1 MSTQTATNGDVL
13 TPTLP
18 KGGGAIHSIGTGWG
32 AVGMTG
38 GASFQIPLPFSP
50 GRGFT
55 APMSLSYHSEL
66 GNSPFGMG
74 WNASAAAIS
83 RSTLKGVPA
92 YNPED
97 VFIGPSGS
105 ELIPER
111 AQNNTLLT
119 RVASHYN
126 GLQLDSSY
134 TVVRYLPRNENTFD
148 RIEHWSS
155 QADTAGFWL
164 VQGADGNIHLYG
176 KTHAARIAD
185 SQMPT
190 HVAQWLLEE
199 SLNPH
204 GEQIYYQ
211 YKADTQGI
219 AQRDFSAQRYL
230 ARICYGNI
238 TAKAQLMLW
247 TTQTPAPRQWHFE
260 LLFDYGERTRSM
272 TQAPSYLEQ
281 TPWLERT
288 DPYFSY
294 AYGFELG
301 SRRLCQQVLMFHY
314 FPEEAELGSE
324 PVLTRRLLFEYTSTH
339 TQVNQLCCVHHQACE
354 ASGAISHWP
363 PLELTY
369 SDFSL
374 TADPANWRSF
384 DALQGPINSQ
394 GYQLVDLYRDGL
406 PGVLYRSDKS
416 WYYREPLRADPAQ
429 DANHVVYGALQTLER
444 IPVAD
449 QTRPLQQSLA
459 DLDGDGQLDW
469 IIAQPGMSGFFTLN
483 SNRQWSNF
491 APFTALPQEFF
502 HPQGQLADLM
512 GNGVYDLALIGSNS
526 VRLYINQGQL
536 GFSTGTDV
544 AHQPD
549 DDHLPLPSDGTT
561 ELLAF
566 SDVLGSGQQH
576 LIRIRHNEIKCWPNL
591 GRGRL
596 GKGFIFATL
605 PFTYAEFEA
614 SRVLLGDLD
623 GSGASDLLYVQPDQV
638 LIFMNHSGNG
648 LQSTPASLPWPEG
661 VKHDRFSHASVSDL
675 QGLGCSSLILT
686 VNHPTPRHWRYDFVS
701 RKPYLLI
708 STDNNMGAVGHLD
721 YSSSAQQWLDEK
733 QQRLRDGKPPIS
745 GLPFALHLVTRQQ
758 QHDEI
763 SGNQLTQCF
772 TYREGYYDGLERK
785 FQGYGLLLTT
795 DTEQSIQTASH
806 DGHTAALLRKTWS
819 HTGQSLDMPREDY
832 WSGDERAH
840 PLGNTLLT
848 RLERDNLHDTLL
860 PTPSPGDLREA
871 SLALSGLTLRE
882 EVFAAAD
889 SGPAAV
895 PYTVSEHRY
904 HLRQLHPSASQL
916 VLPLESK
923 SYRYERERTDPACQ
937 HTINLRRDRF
947 GALLHGLTIDYA
959 RRTSPGDLPPFNEP
973 HQQTWWRDT
982 HDPAQQ
988 AYYISEVLAQ
998 PIHLDGNQRWRLHL
1012 PYRQR
1017 SNALVLEKD
1026 SLDSAHISYEHLISS
1041 GPANPL
1047 GLHVPRSLASMT
1059 VQHYTRALSDSALP
1073 QGHAS
1078 FEALPAYLESA
1089 ELDATA
1095 LSAYDDLPALPGAPS
1110 FDLADTLR
1118 QEHYHPLSVFLSND
1132 NADDTQNG
1140 ASTPLWSLR
1149 LGFAQYSSEQN
1160 FYRATRLRP
1169 SESHSFT
1176 DLAYDRYHCHIAS
1189 VTSIDGCQTQ
1199 AVHDYRLLLP
1209 IKIIDPQGSVQQA
1222 RYDAFGQLQATS
1234 IYGHERG
1241 EPTGFAPL
1249 EQYMRP
1255 ADDSPQTAIQA
1266 PEAALLDAASACF
1279 YAPFNWMGQIPVSP
1293 ERAQWIAKGY
1303 LTPGGYIRAS
1313 GRARVSTLDV
1323 SQPENRLFSEQIR
1336 LARREPVYGAV
1347 LQADTYTTSDPDM
1360 TRHIHINLTCSDG
1373 FGRVLQTKQK
1383 TSAGMA
1389 YVVDPSGGL
1398 SQDSQAKPLR
1408 QHSEKRWRVSGR
1420 VEYNNKGLPIRS
1432 YRPYFADQYGYIEDD
1447 SLRKISSSDQS
1458 FYDPLGRLTS
1468 TINAKGA
1475 LSRQTYHTWYTVSE
1489 DENDTLED

>member
-1 MSTQTATNGDVL
+1 MSNQAAFNGEL
-13 TPTLP
+13 HTPSLP
-18 KGGGAIHSIGTGWG
+18 KGGGAIQSIGTGWG

-38 GASFQIPLPFSP
+38 GASFKLALPLSP

-55 APMSLSYHSEL
+55 APISLSYHSEL

-74 WNASAAAIS
+74 WDASAGAIS
-83 RSTLKGVPA
+83 RNTLKGVPA
-92 YNPED
+92 YNHED
-97 VFIGPSGS
+97 VFVGPSGS

-111 AQNNTLLT
+111 ALNNALIT
-119 RVASHYN
+119 RVASYYN
-126 GLQLDSSY
+126 GHKLDSSY

-155 QADTAGFWL
+155 QTDIAGFWL
-164 VQGADGNIHLYG
+164 VQGADGTVHLYG
-176 KTHAARIAD
+176 KTLAARIVD

-190 HVAQWLLEE
+190 HVGQWLLEE
-199 SLNPH
+199 SLNSH

-211 YKADTQGI
+211 YKADTEDNT
-219 AQRDFSAQRYL
+219 QRDFSAQRYL
-230 ARICYGNI
+230 QRICYGNI
-238 TAKAQLMLW
+238 TARSQLMLW
-247 TTQTPAPRQWHFE
+247 TTQKPAPQQWHFE

-272 TQAPSYLEQ
+272 TQAPPYLEQ
-281 TPWLERT
+281 TPWLVRS

-294 AYGFELG
+294 AYGFELA

-314 FPEEAELGSE
+314 FPEEAELGNK
-324 PVLTRRLLFEYTSTH
+324 PVLTRRLLFEYASTH
-339 TQVNQLCCVHHQACE
+339 TQVNQLHCAHQQAFE
-354 ASGAISHWP
+354 ASGAISQWP

-369 SDFSL
+369 SDFVL
-374 TADPANWRSF
+374 TDDPAKWRPF
-384 DALQGPINSQ
+384 DALQGPITSQ

-406 PGVLYRSDKS
+406 PGVLYRNDKS
-416 WYYREPLRADPAQ
+416 WYYREPLRAEPAQ
-429 DANHVVYGALQTLER
+429 HVNHVAYGALQRLER
-444 IPVAD
+444 IPIAD
-449 QTRPLQQSLA
+449 QTIPLHQSLS
-459 DLDGDGQLDW
+459 DLNGDGQLEW
-469 IIAQPGMSGFFTLN
+469 IIAKPGMSGFFTLD

-512 GNGVYDLALIGSNS
+512 GNGLYDLALIGNNS
-526 VRLYINQGQL
+526 VRLYINQGQQ
-536 GFSTGTDV
+536 GFSTATDI

-549 DDHLPLPSDGTT
+549 DDRLPLPGNGIN

-576 LIRIRHNEIKCWPNL
+576 LIRIRHNEVKCWPNL
-591 GRGRL
+591 GRGRF

-623 GSGASDLLYVQPDQV
+623 GSGASDLLYLKSDQV

-648 LQSTPASLPWPEG
+648 LPATPTSLLWPKG
-661 VKHDRFSHASVSDL
+661 FRHDRFSHASVSDL

-686 VNHPTPRHWRYDFVS
+686 VTHPSPRHWRYDFVS
-701 RKPYLLI
+701 GKPYLLI
-708 STDNNMGAVGHLD
+708 STDNNMGAEGHLD

-733 QQRLRDGKPPIS
+733 QKRLSDEKTPIS
-745 GLPFALHLVTRQQ
+745 GLPFALHLVTRQH
-758 QHDEI
+758 QHDQI
-763 SGNQLTQCF
+763 SGNQLTQRF
-772 TYREGYYDGLERK
+772 TYREGYYDGLERR
-785 FQGYGLLLTT
+785 FQGYGLVLTT
-795 DTEQSIQTASH
+795 DTEQSTHAPSQ
-806 DGHTAALLRKTWS
+806 DGHTAGLLRKTWY
-819 HTGQSLDMPREDY
+819 HTGKSLDMPREGY
-832 WSGDERAH
+832 WAGDERAH

-848 RLERDNLHDTLL
+848 RLETDTLHDTPL
-860 PTPSPGDLREA
+860 PTPSLGDLREA
-871 SLALSGLTLRE
+871 ALALSGCTLRE
-882 EVFAAAD
+882 EIFASNETA
-889 SGPAAV
+889 PAPV

-904 HLRQLHPSASQL
+904 QLRQLQPSASHL

-937 HTINLRRDRF
+937 HTINLRWDRF

-959 RRTSPGDLPPFNEP
+959 RRASPGDLPPFTET

-998 PIHLDGNQRWRLHL
+998 PIHLDGNERWRLHL

-1017 SNALVLEKD
+1017 SNALVLQKD
-1026 SLDSAHISYEHLISS
+1026 SLETAKISYEQLISS
-1041 GPANPL
+1041 EPTNPL
-1047 GLHVPRSLASMT
+1047 GLHVPRTLASMT
-1059 VQHYTRALSDSALP
+1059 VQYYTLALSHSTLA
-1073 QGHAS
+1073 QGQAS
-1078 FEALPAYLESA
+1078 FEALPAYRESA
-1089 ELDATA
+1089 ELDAMA
-1095 LSAYDDLPALPGAPS
+1095 LSAYDDLPTLPGAPP
-1110 FDLADTLR
+1110 FDLAHTLS
-1118 QEHYHPLSVFLSND
+1118 QEHYCPMSVFLPTD
-1132 NADDTQNG
+1132 NAEDTQRRG
-1140 ASTPLWSLR
+1140 LTTLWSLKH
-1149 LGFAQYSSEQN
+1149 GFARYTGEQS
-1160 FYRATRLRP
+1160 FYRATELRP

-1176 DLAYDRYHCHIAS
+1176 ALTYDRYHCLIAS
-1189 VTSIDGCQTQ
+1189 VASIDGCQTQ
-1199 AVHDYRLLLP
+1199 AVYDYRLLLP

-1241 EPTGFAPL
+1241 NPKGFAPL
-1249 EQYMRP
+1249 EQYKRP
-1255 ADDSPQTAIQA
+1255 ADDSPSAAIQA
-1266 PEAALLDAASACF
+1266 PKSALLNAASACF
-1279 YAPFNWMGQIPVSP
+1279 YAPFSWMGQIPVSP

-1303 LTPGGYIRAS
+1303 LSPDGYIRAS
-1313 GRARVSTLDV
+1313 GRVRVATLDL
-1323 SQPENRLFSEQIR
+1323 SQPENRWLSDQIR
-1336 LARREPVYGAV
+1336 LARREPVCGAV

-1360 TRHIHINLTCSDG
+1360 PRHIHINLTFSDG

-1389 YVVDPSGGL
+1389 YVVDPPGRL
-1398 SQDSQAKPLR
+1398 KLDSQTKPLC

-1420 VEYNNKGLPIRS
+1420 VEYNNKGLAIRS

-1447 SLRKISSSDQS
+1447 SLQKNGFSDQS

-1468 TINAKGA
+1468 KINAKGH
-1475 LSRQTYHTWYTVSE
+1475 LSRQTYYTWYSVSE
-1489 DENDTLED
+1489 DENDTFED

>member
-1 MSTQTATNGDVL
+1 MSTQAATNGDVL
-13 TPTLP
+13 TPSLP

-38 GASFQIPLPFSP
+38 GASFQIPLPFSS

-55 APMSLSYHSEL
+55 ASLSLNYHSEL

-74 WNASAAAIS
+74 WDASAGAIS
-83 RSTLKGVPA
+83 RNTLKGVPA
-92 YNPED
+92 YNQD
-97 VFIGPSGS
+97 DMFIGPSGS
-105 ELIPER
+105 ELTPER
-111 AQNNTLLT
+111 TLDKILIT
-119 RVASHYN
+119 RAVSHYN
-126 GLQLDSSY
+126 SLQLDSSY
-134 TVVRYLPRNENTFD
+134 TVVRYLPRHENTFD

-155 QADTAGFWL
+155 EADTAGFWL

-176 KTHAARIAD
+176 KTLAARIAD
-185 SQMPT
+185 PQMPT
-190 HVAQWLLEE
+190 RVAQWLLEE
-199 SLNPH
+199 SLSPH

-211 YKADTQGI
+211 YKADTKGNTP
-219 AQRDFSAQRYL
+219 RDFSAHRYL
-230 ARICYGNI
+230 TRICYGNI
-238 TAKAQLMLW
+238 TARSQLMLW
-247 TTQTPAPRQWHFE
+247 TTQSPAPQQWHFE
-260 LLFDYGERTRSM
+260 LLFDYGERTCSM
-272 TQAPSYLEQ
+272 TQAPPYLEQ
-281 TPWLERT
+281 TPWLERI

-324 PVLTRRLLFEYTSTH
+324 PVLTRRLLFEYSTTH
-339 TQVNQLCCVHHQACE
+339 TQVNQLHCVHHQSCD

-363 PLELTY
+363 PQELTY
-369 SDFSL
+369 SNFALAVD
-374 TADPANWRSF
+374 AANWRPF

-416 WYYREPLRADPAQ
+416 WYYREPLRAEPAQ

-459 DLDGDGQLDW
+459 DLDGDGQLEW

-526 VRLYINQGQL
+526 VRLYINQGPQ
-536 GFSTGTDV
+536 GFAAGTDI

-549 DDHLPLPSDGTT
+549 DDHLPLPGNGTT

-576 LIRIRHNEIKCWPNL
+576 LIRIRHNEVKCWPNL
-591 GRGRL
+591 GRGRF
-596 GKGFIFATL
+596 GKGFVFATL

-623 GSGASDLLYVQPDQV
+623 GSGASDLLYVQSDQV
-638 LIFMNHSGNG
+638 LIFMNRSGNG
-648 LQSTPASLPWPEG
+648 LQSTPASLPWPKG
-661 VKHDRFSHASVSDL
+661 VRHDRFSHASVSDL

-686 VNHPTPRHWRYDFVS
+686 VNDPEPRHWRYDFVS
-701 RKPYLLI
+701 KKPYLLI
-708 STDNNMGAVGHLD
+708 STDNNMGAIGHID

-733 QQRLRDGKPPIS
+733 RKRLRDEKPQTS
-745 GLPFALHLVTRQQ
+745 GLPFALHLVTRQR

-763 SGNQLTQCF
+763 SGNQLTQRF

-785 FQGYGLLLTT
+785 FQGYGLLLTI
-795 DTEQSIQTASH
+795 DTEQSTPTANH
-806 DGHTAALLRKTWS
+806 NGHTAALLRKTWF
-819 HTGQSLDMPREDY
+819 HTGQSLDMPRQDY
-832 WSGDERAH
+832 WAGDKRAH

-848 RLERDNLHDTLL
+848 RLEAGNQQDTLS
-860 PTPSPGDLREA
+860 PTLSLGGLREA
-871 SLALSGLTLRE
+871 ALALSGSTLRE
-882 EVFAAAD
+882 EVFAAD
-889 SGPAAV
+889 ETGPSAV
-895 PYTVSEHRY
+895 PYTVSEYRY
-904 HLRQLHPSASQL
+904 QLRQLHLSDSHL

-923 SYRYERERTDPACQ
+923 SYRYEREGNDPACQ
-937 HTINLRRDRF
+937 HTINLRRDHY
-947 GALLHGLTIDYA
+947 GALLHWLTIDYA
-959 RRTSPGDLPPFNEP
+959 RRSGPEDQPPFNEP

-1017 SNALVLEKD
+1017 SNALVLAKA
-1026 SLDSAHISYEHLISS
+1026 SLEPAHINYEHLIKN
-1041 GPANPL
+1041 GPVNPL
-1047 GLHVPRSLASMT
+1047 GPHVPRTLASMT
-1059 VQHYTRALSDSALP
+1059 AQYYTLALSDSALA
-1073 QGHAS
+1073 QGQAS
-1078 FEALPAYLESA
+1078 FEALPAYRECA

-1095 LSAYDDLPALPGAPS
+1095 LSAYDDLPASPGDAP
-1110 FDLADTLR
+1110 FDLAGSLR
-1118 QEHYHPLSVFLSND
+1118 EEHYHPMSVFLPIPIAN
-1132 NADDTQNG
+1132 DTQNRT
-1140 ASTPLWSLR
+1140 STPLWSLKQ
-1149 LGFAQYSSEQN
+1149 GFARYSGEQS
-1160 FYRATRLRP
+1160 FYRATQLRP

-1176 DLAYDRYHCHIAS
+1176 ALAYDRYHCHIAS

-1199 AVHDYRLLLP
+1199 AEYDYRLLRP
-1209 IKIIDPQGSVQQA
+1209 IKIIDPQSNVQQA
-1222 RYDAFGQLQATS
+1222 RYDSFGQLQATS

-1241 EPTGFAPL
+1241 KPTGFHAL
-1249 EQYMRP
+1249 EQYKRP
-1255 ADDSPQTAIQA
+1255 ADDSPQAAIQA
-1266 PEAALLDAASACF
+1266 PESALSNAASACF
-1279 YAPFNWMGQIPVSP
+1279 YAPFNWMGQVPVSP
-1293 ERAQWIAKGY
+1293 ERAQWIAMGF
-1303 LTPGGYIRAS
+1303 LTPGGNIRAS
-1313 GRARVSTLDV
+1313 GRARLATLDLT
-1323 SQPENRLFSEQIR
+1323 QPDNRWISEQIH
-1336 LARREPVYGAV
+1336 LARREPVYMAV
-1347 LQADTYTTSDPDM
+1347 LQADTYTTSAPDM

-1383 TSAGMA
+1383 ASAGMA
-1389 YVVDPSGGL
+1389 YVVDPSGRL
-1398 SQDSQAKPLR
+1398 SEDSQAKPLR
-1408 QHSEKRWRVSGR
+1408 QHSENRWRVSGR

-1432 YRPYFADQYGYIEDD
+1432 YRPYFADHYGYIEDD
-1447 SLRKISSSDQS
+1447 SLRKNGLSDQL
-1458 FYDPLGRLTS
+1458 FYDALGRLTS
-1468 TINAKGA
+1468 KINAKGD

-1489 DENDTLED
+1489 DENDTFED

>member
-1 MSTQTATNGDVL
+1 MSTQSATNGDVV
-13 TPTLP
+13 TPSLP

-38 GASFQIPLPFSP
+38 GASFQVPLPFSP

-74 WNASAAAIS
+74 WDASAGAIS
-83 RSTLKGVPA
+83 RNTLKGVPA
-92 YNPED
+92 YNHED

-111 AQNNTLLT
+111 TLTKTLLT

-155 QADTAGFWL
+155 PADKAGFWL

-176 KTHAARIAD
+176 KTLAARIVD
-185 SQMPT
+185 SQTPT

-199 SLNPH
+199 SLSPH

-211 YKADTQGI
+211 YKADTNDNTP
-219 AQRDFSAQRYL
+219 RDFSAQRYL
-230 ARICYGNI
+230 TRICYGNI
-238 TAKAQLMLW
+238 TARSQLMLW
-247 TTQTPAPRQWHFE
+247 TAQTPAPQQWHFE
-260 LLFDYGERTRSM
+260 LVFDYGERTRSM
-272 TQAPSYLEQ
+272 TQAPSYREQ
-281 TPWLERT
+281 TPWLERS

-314 FPEEAELGSE
+314 FPEEAEMGRE
-324 PVLTRRLLFEYTSTH
+324 PVLTRRLLFEYASTH
-339 TQVNQLCCVHHQACE
+339 TQVNQLHCVHHQACE

-369 SDFSL
+369 SDFAL
-374 TADPANWRSF
+374 TVTPTDWRPF

-406 PGVLYRSDKS
+406 PGVLYRNDKS
-416 WYYREPLRADPAQ
+416 WYYREPLRAEPAP
-429 DANHVVYGALQTLER
+429 DANHVAYGALQMLER

-449 QTRPLQQSLA
+449 QTRPFQQSLA
-459 DLDGDGQLDW
+459 DLNGDGQLEW
-469 IIAQPGMSGFFTLN
+469 IIAQPGMSGFFTLD

-526 VRLYINQGQL
+526 VRLYINQGPQ
-536 GFSTGTDV
+536 GFASGTDID
-544 AHQPD
+544 HQPD
-549 DDHLPLPSDGTT
+549 DDHLPLPGNGTT

-576 LIRIRHNEIKCWPNL
+576 LIRIRHNEVKCWPNL
-591 GRGRL
+591 GRGRF
-596 GKGFIFATL
+596 GKGFVFATL

-623 GSGASDLLYVQPDQV
+623 GSGASDLLYVQSDQV
-638 LIFMNHSGNG
+638 LIFMNRSGNG
-648 LQSTPASLPWPEG
+648 LQSTPASLPWPKG
-661 VKHDRFSHASVSDL
+661 VRHDRFSHASVSDL

-686 VNHPTPRHWRYDFVS
+686 VNHPEPRHWRYDFVS
-701 RKPYLLI
+701 QKPYLLI
-708 STDNNMGAVGHLD
+708 STDNNMGAVGHID

-733 QQRLRDGKPPIS
+733 NKRLRDGKSSIS

-758 QHDEI
+758 QHDQI
-763 SGNQLTQCF
+763 SGNQLTQRF

-785 FQGYGLLLTT
+785 FQGYGLLVTT
-795 DTEQSIQTASH
+795 DTEQSTLTGST
-806 DGHTAALLRKTWS
+806 DGHTAALLRKTWF
-819 HTGQSLDMPREDY
+819 HTGKSLDMPREDY
-832 WSGDERAH
+832 WAGDERAQ
-840 PLGNTLLT
+840 PLGNTVLT
-848 RLERDNLHDTLL
+848 RLEAGKLHDTLIT
-860 PTPSPGDLREA
+860 TPSPGDLREA
-871 SLALSGLTLRE
+871 ALALSGLTLRE
-882 EVFAAAD
+882 EVFAADETEAT
-889 SGPAAV
+889 SV
-895 PYTVSEHRY
+895 PYTVNEHRY
-904 HLRQLHPSASQL
+904 QLRQLQPPASQL

-923 SYRYERERTDPACQ
+923 TYRYERERTDPACQ
-937 HTINLRRDRF
+937 HTINLRRDHY
-947 GALLHGLTIDYA
+947 GALVHGLIIDYA
-959 RRTSPGDLPPFNEP
+959 RRSSPTDLPPFTET
-973 HQQTWWRDT
+973 HQQNWWRDT

-998 PIHLDGNQRWRLHL
+998 PIHLDGNQRWRLNL

-1017 SNALVLEKD
+1017 SNALVMEKD
-1026 SLDSAHISYEHLISS
+1026 SLEPAQISYEHLISS
-1041 GPANPL
+1041 GPGNPL
-1047 GLHVPRSLASMT
+1047 DLHVPRTLASMT
-1059 VQHYTRALSDSALP
+1059 VQYYILAMSDSALA
-1073 QGHAS
+1073 QGQAS
-1078 FEALPAYLESA
+1078 FEALPAYRECA

-1095 LSAYDDLPALPGAPS
+1095 LSAYDDLPTLAGAPP
-1110 FDLADTLR
+1110 FDLTRTLR
-1118 QEHYHPLSVFLSND
+1118 QEHYHLMSVFLPTPG
-1132 NADDTQNG
+1132 ADDTQSG
-1140 ASTPLWSLR
+1140 ALTPLWSLKQ
-1149 LGFAQYSSEQN
+1149 GFARYGSEQN
-1160 FYRATRLRP
+1160 FYRATLLRP

-1176 DLAYDRYHCHIAS
+1176 ALTYDSYHCHIAS
-1189 VTSIDGCQTQ
+1189 VTSVDGCQTQ
-1199 AVHDYRLLLP
+1199 AVYDYRLLLP
-1209 IKIIDPQGSVQQA
+1209 IKIIDPQGSIQQA
-1222 RYDAFGQLQATS
+1222 LYDAFGQLQATS

-1241 EPTGFAPL
+1241 KPTGFAPL
-1249 EQYMRP
+1249 TQYRRP
-1255 ADDSPQTAIQA
+1255 ADDSPPAAIQA
-1266 PEAALLDAASACF
+1266 PEAALLNAASACF
-1279 YAPFNWMGQIPVSP
+1279 YSPFSWMGQIPASP
-1293 ERAQWIAKGY
+1293 QRAQWIAEGY
-1303 LTPGGYIRAS
+1303 LTPEGHIRAS
-1313 GRARVSTLDV
+1313 GRTRVATLDLM
-1323 SQPENRLFSEQIR
+1323 QPDNRLFSEQIR
-1336 LARREPVYGAV
+1336 LARREPVYSAV
-1347 LQADTYTTSDPDM
+1347 LQADTYTTSDPDI

-1389 YVVDPSGGL
+1389 YVVDSSGRL
-1398 SQDSQAKPLR
+1398 SQDSQAKPLS

-1420 VEYNNKGLPIRS
+1420 VEYNNKGLAIRS

-1447 SLRKISSSDQS
+1447 ALRKNGLSDQL

-1468 TINAKGA
+1468 KINAKGD

-1489 DENDTLED
+1489 DENDTFEE

>member
-1 MSTQTATNGDVL
+1 MSTQAATQGDVL
-13 TPTLP
+13 TPSLP

-38 GASFQIPLPFSP
+38 GASFQVPLPLSP
-50 GRGFT
+50 GRGFI
-55 APMSLSYHSEL
+55 APMSLTYHSEM

-74 WNASAAAIS
+74 WDASAGAIS
-83 RSTLKGVPA
+83 RNTLKGVPA
-92 YNPED
+92 YNHED

-111 AQNNTLLT
+111 TLSNTLLT
-119 RVASHYN
+119 RVATHYN

-134 TVVRYLPRNENTFD
+134 TVVRYLPRNENTLD

-155 QADTAGFWL
+155 LADTAGFWL

-176 KTHAARIAD
+176 KTPAARIVD

-211 YKADTQGI
+211 YKADTKGNGP
-219 AQRDFSAQRYL
+219 RDFSAQRYL
-230 ARICYGNI
+230 TRICYGNI
-238 TAKAQLMLW
+238 TARPQLMLW
-247 TTQTPAPRQWHFE
+247 STQIPAPRQWHFE
-260 LLFDYGERTRSM
+260 LIFDYGERARSM

-281 TPWLERT
+281 TPWLERS

-314 FPEEAELGSE
+314 FPEETELGSE
-324 PVLTRRLLFEYTSTH
+324 PVLTRRVLFEYASTR
-339 TQVNQLCCVHHQACE
+339 TQVNQLQCVHHQACE

-369 SDFSL
+369 SDFEL
-374 TADPANWRSF
+374 TVAPADWRPF
-384 DALQGPINSQ
+384 DALQGPVNSQ

-406 PGVLYRSDKS
+406 PGVLYRNDKS
-416 WYYREPLRADPAQ
+416 WYYREPLRAEPAQ
-429 DANHVVYGALQTLER
+429 TPDHVVYGALQTLER
-444 IPVAD
+444 IPIAD

-469 IIAQPGMSGFFTLN
+469 IIAQPGMSGFFTLD

-536 GFSTGTDV
+536 GFSPGTDV

-549 DDHLPLPSDGTT
+549 DDHLPLPGNGTT

-576 LIRIRHNEIKCWPNL
+576 LIRIRHNEVKCWPNL
-591 GRGRL
+591 GRGRF

-638 LIFMNHSGNG
+638 LIFMNRSGNG
-648 LQSTPASLPWPEG
+648 LQGTPASLPWPEG
-661 VKHDRFSHASVSDL
+661 VRHDRFSQASVSDL

-708 STDNNMGAVGHLD
+708 STDNNMGAVGLID

-733 QQRLRDGKPPIS
+733 HSRLREAKPPIT

-758 QHDEI
+758 QHDQI
-763 SGNQLTQCF
+763 SGNQLTQRF

-795 DTEQSIQTASH
+795 DTEQSTLSASRH
-806 DGHTAALLRKTWS
+806 GHTAALLRKTWF
-819 HTGQSLDMPREDY
+819 HTGKSLDMPRDNY
-832 WSGDERAH
+832 WAGDEHAL
-840 PLGNTLLT
+840 PLGKALLT
-848 RLERDNLHDTLL
+848 RLEASTLQDTLL
-860 PTPSPGDLREA
+860 PTPSAGDLREA
-871 SLALSGLTLRE
+871 ALALSGLTLRE
-882 EVFAAAD
+882 EVFAAAE
-889 SGPAAV
+889 AALTPV

-904 HLRQLHPSASQL
+904 QLRQLHPPASLL

-923 SYRYERERTDPACQ
+923 IYRYERERTDPACQ
-937 HTINLRRDRF
+937 HTINLRRDRY
-947 GALLHGLTIDYA
+947 GGLVHGLTIEYA
-959 RRTSPGDLPPFNEP
+959 RRARPSDPPPFNES
-973 HQQTWWRDT
+973 HQKTWWRDT

-998 PIHLDGNQRWRLHL
+998 PIHLEGNQRWRLHL

-1026 SLDSAHISYEHLISS
+1026 SLEPAHINYENLISS
-1041 GPANPL
+1041 GPTNPL
-1047 GLHVPRSLASMT
+1047 GAHVPRTLAGMT
-1059 VQHYTRALSDSALP
+1059 VQYYTLALSDSALA

-1078 FEALPAYLESA
+1078 FEALPAYRESA
-1089 ELDATA
+1089 ELDAMA
-1095 LSAYDDLPALPGAPS
+1095 LSAYDDLLSLPGAPS
-1110 FDLADTLR
+1110 FDLARTLR
-1118 QEHYHPLSVFLSND
+1118 QEHYHRMSVFLPTD
-1132 NADDTQNG
+1132 NADDSQSRATT
-1140 ASTPLWSLR
+1140 ALWSLKQ
-1149 LGFAQYSSEQN
+1149 GFARYSGQQS
-1160 FYRATRLRP
+1160 FYRVSRLRP

-1176 DLAYDRYHCHIAS
+1176 ELTYDRYHCHIAS

-1199 AVHDYRLLLP
+1199 AVYDYRSLLP
-1209 IKIIDPQGSVQQA
+1209 IKIIDPQGTVQQA

-1241 EPTGFAPL
+1241 IATGFAAL
-1249 EQYMRP
+1249 EQYRRP
-1255 ADDSPQTAIQA
+1255 ADDSPQAAIEA
-1266 PEAALLDAASACF
+1266 PETALSNAASACF
-1279 YAPFNWMGQIPVSP
+1279 YAPFSWMGKISASP
-1293 ERAQWIAKGY
+1293 ERVQWIAKGY

-1313 GRARVSTLDV
+1313 CRARVATLDL
-1323 SQPENRLFSEQIR
+1323 SQGDNRLLSEQIG

-1347 LQADTYTTSDPDM
+1347 LQADTYTTSDPDI

-1389 YVVDPSGGL
+1389 YVVDPAGRL
-1398 SQDSQAKPLR
+1398 TQDSQAQPLR

-1420 VEYNNKGLPIRS
+1420 VEYNNKGLAIRS
-1432 YRPYFADQYGYIEDD
+1432 YRPYFADQHGYIEDD
-1447 SLRKISSSDQS
+1447 SLRKSGFSDQL

-1468 TINAKGA
+1468 KINAKGD

-1489 DENDTLED
+1489 DENDTFED

>member
-1 MSTQTATNGDVL
+1 MSTQAAINGDVL
-13 TPTLP
+13 TPSLP

-38 GASFQIPLPFSP
+38 GASFQVPLPLSP
-50 GRGFT
+50 GRGFI

-74 WNASAAAIS
+74 WDASAGAIS
-83 RSTLKGVPA
+83 RNTLKGVPA

-111 AQNNTLLT
+111 TQNNTPLT
-119 RVASHYN
+119 RVVSHYN
-126 GLQLDSSY
+126 GLVLDSSY
-134 TVVRYLPRNENTFD
+134 NVVRYLPRNENTFD

-176 KTHAARIAD
+176 KSLTARIFD
-185 SQMPT
+185 PLNSS

-211 YKADTQGI
+211 YKADSEGNAT
-219 AQRDFSAQRYL
+219 RDFSAQRYL
-230 ARICYGNI
+230 KRICYGNI
-238 TAKAQLMLW
+238 TARSQLMLW
-247 TTQTPAPRQWHFE
+247 TTQLPAPKQWHFE
-260 LLFDYGERTRSM
+260 LVFDYGERTRSM
-272 TQAPSYLEQ
+272 TLAPPYLEQ
-281 TPWLERT
+281 NPWLERS
-288 DPYFSY
+288 DPFFSY
-294 AYGFELG
+294 AYGFALG
-301 SRRLCQQVLMFHY
+301 TRRLCQQVLMFHY

-324 PVLTRRLLFEYTSTH
+324 PVLVRRLLFEYASTH
-339 TQVNQLCCVHHQACE
+339 SQVNQLHCVHHQACE
-354 ASGAISHWP
+354 TSGAISHWP

-369 SDFSL
+369 SDFAM
-374 TADPANWRSF
+374 TVAPTNWQPF

-406 PGVLYRSDKS
+406 PGVLYRNDKS
-416 WYYREPLRADPAQ
+416 WYYREPLRAEPAH

-444 IPVAD
+444 IPIAD

-459 DLDGDGQLDW
+459 DLNGDGQLEW
-469 IIAQPGMSGFFTLN
+469 IIAQPGMSGFFTLDN
-483 SNRQWSNF
+483 NRQWSNF

-526 VRLYINQGQL
+526 VRLYINQGQQ
-536 GFSTGTDV
+536 GFGAGTDIT
-544 AHQPD
+544 HQPD
-549 DDHLPLPSDGTT
+549 DDHLPLPGNSTT

-591 GRGRL
+591 GRGRF

-623 GSGASDLLYVQPDQV
+623 GSGASDLLYVQTDQV

-661 VKHDRFSHASVSDL
+661 FRHDRFSHASVSDL

-701 RKPYLLI
+701 RKPYLLT
-708 STDNNMGAVGHLD
+708 STNNNMGAVGHLD

-733 QQRLRDGKPPIS
+733 QKRVRDAKPPIS
-745 GLPFALHLVTRQQ
+745 GLPFALHLVTRQR

-763 SGNQLTQCF
+763 SGNQLSQRF
-772 TYREGYYDGLERK
+772 TYREGYYDALERK

-795 DTEQSIQTASH
+795 DTEQSTRTASD
-806 DGHTAALLRKTWS
+806 DGHTAGLLRKTWF
-819 HTGQSLDMPREDY
+819 HTGKSLDMPRDNY
-832 WSGDERAH
+832 WVNDERAQ
-840 PLGNTLLT
+840 PLGHTLVT
-848 RLERDNLHDTLL
+848 RLKADEHHDAVL
-860 PTPSPGDLREA
+860 PTPSSGDLREA
-871 SLALSGLTLRE
+871 ALALSGLILRE
-882 EVFAAAD
+882 EVFVAD
-889 SGPAAV
+889 ETEPACV
-895 PYTVSEHRY
+895 PYTVNEHRY
-904 HLRQLHPSASQL
+904 QVRQLHPCASLL

-923 SYRYERERTDPACQ
+923 SYRYERERSDPACQ
-937 HTINLRRDRF
+937 HTINLRRDRY
-947 GALLHGLTIDYA
+947 GALVHGLTIDYA
-959 RRTSPGDLPPFNEP
+959 RRSSPADLPPFTET
-973 HQQTWWRDT
+973 HQQAWWRDT

-988 AYYISEVLAQ
+988 AYCISEVLAQ

-1026 SLDSAHISYEHLISS
+1026 SLELAHISYEHLISS
-1041 GPANPL
+1041 GAANPL
-1047 GLHVPRSLASMT
+1047 GLHVPRTLASMT
-1059 VQHYTRALSDSALP
+1059 VQYYTRALSDSTLAE
-1073 QGHAS
+1073 GHAS
-1078 FEALPAYLESA
+1078 FEALPAYRECA
-1089 ELDATA
+1089 ELDAMA
-1095 LSAYDDLPALPGAPS
+1095 LSAYDDIPTMAGHPP
-1110 FDLADTLR
+1110 FDLGRALR
-1118 QEHYHPLSVFLSND
+1118 EEHYHPMSVFLPSHNT
-1132 NADDTQNG
+1132 ADAQSP
-1140 ASTPLWSLR
+1140 ALTPLWSLKQ
-1149 LGFAQYSSEQN
+1149 GFAQYASQQN

-1176 DLAYDRYHCHIAS
+1176 VLTYDRYHCHIAS

-1199 AVHDYRLLLP
+1199 ALYDYRLLLP
-1209 IKIIDPQGSVQQA
+1209 IQVIDPQGNVQQA

-1234 IYGHERG
+1234 VYGHERG
-1241 EPTGFAPL
+1241 IPTGFAPL
-1249 EQYMRP
+1249 AEYKRP
-1255 ADDSPQTAIQA
+1255 VDDSPQAAIQA
-1266 PEAALLDAASACF
+1266 PEAALLNAASACF
-1279 YAPFNWMGQIPVSP
+1279 YAPFSWMGQVPVSS
-1293 ERAQWIAKGY
+1293 ERAQWIVKGY
-1303 LTPGGYIRAS
+1303 LTPGGYIRAC
-1313 GRARVSTLDV
+1313 GRARVATLDL
-1323 SQPENRLFSEQIR
+1323 SQPDNRLFSEQIR

-1347 LQADTYTTSDPDM
+1347 LQADTYTIVDPGM
-1360 TRHIHINLTCSDG
+1360 TRQIHINLTCSDG

-1389 YVVDPSGGL
+1389 YVISPSGRL
-1398 SQDSQAKPLR
+1398 SMDSQEKPLR
-1408 QHSEKRWRVSGR
+1408 LHSEKRWRVSGR
-1420 VEYNNKGLPIRS
+1420 VEYNNKGLAIRS
-1432 YRPYFADQYGYIEDD
+1432 YRPYFADHYRYIEDD
-1447 SLRKISSSDQS
+1447 SLRKNGLCDQL

-1468 TINAKGA
+1468 KINAKGD

-1489 DENDTLED
+1489 DENDTFED